1 MNGTT
6 YYRSLFD
13 LGAGCLAL
21 LYLCV
26 SNHSVAETPGEGLS
40 ATSLG
45 ITNSGTAHSDTANSD
60 TTKAIT
66 NKHFNTAQV
75 ETLEDA
81 WNLALAHNNRL
92 KAAEQLDLAARDELA
107 QAKSQRLPSLVF
119 SANYTVLDNPPTI
132 DSVFAGQ
139 PFQFTYWEEQSLYY
153 SFYSAVPLYT
163 GGRISKSISA
173 AQEQAQATRLDTN
186 IETRDLK
193 MVVAKAYVDVL
204 RARQGLSL
212 ARSHVKSLEKH
223 QLDVENLQR
232 QGLVSR
238 SDLLTA
244 NVALANAQ
252 QGLTRARHMSQLSI
266 VAYNQILGRGF
277 DIKPQLIEPHK
288 QIPKTPTDEIEQL
301 TALALEQREE
311 LIALKKRARALQY
324 NASSV
329 ISATKPQVVLGGGYT
344 ALDNENQLY
353 DEIWFANIG
362 MVWTVFDGGSTRHR
376 SNKLNRQAAAL
387 RAQHEELSGLIRLQ
401 VRSAWLRVKE
411 TDELVLVTKNTITQA
426 EENLKV
432 TRNRYREG
440 LASHTEV
447 LDSETLRIRA
457 QSDHANARFD
467 STLASLQLQR
477 ATGKL

>member
-1 MNGTT
+1 MNGIT
-6 YYRSLFD
+6 YYRSLFS
-13 LGAGCLAL
+13 LSAGCLAL

-26 SNHSVAETPGEGLS
+26 SSHSAAETPGKDLS

-45 ITNSGTAHSDTANSD
+45 TTDSGTTNSGTTEVIVDN
-60 TTKAIT
+60 
-66 NKHFNTAQV
+66 NFNTAQV

-81 WNLALAHNNRL
+81 WDLALAHNNRL

-107 QAKSQRLPSLVF
+107 LAKSQRLPSLTLI
-119 SANYTVLDNPPTI
+119 ANYTVLDNPPTI
-132 DSVFAGQ
+132 DSVVSGQ
-139 PFQFTYWEEQSLYY
+139 AFQFTYWEEQSLFY

-163 GGRISKSISA
+163 GGRISESIAA
-173 AQEQAQATRLDTN
+173 AQEQAQATKLDTN
-186 IETRDLK
+186 IETHDLK

-204 RARQGLSL
+204 RAKQGLSL
-212 ARSHVKSLEKH
+212 ARSHVKSLERH

-232 QGLVSR
+232 QGLVSK

-244 NVALANAQ
+244 NVALSNAR
-252 QGLTRARHMSQLSI
+252 QGLTRARHMSQLAI

-277 DIKPQLIEPHK
+277 DIKPQLIEPK
-288 QIPKTPTDEIEQL
+288 QYTSDAPTDEIEQL
-301 TALALEQREE
+301 TTLALQQREE
-311 LIALKKRARALQY
+311 LIALKKRARALQH

-329 ISATKPQVVLGGGYT
+329 TSATKPQVVLGGGYT
-344 ALDNENQLY
+344 VLDNENQLY
-353 DEIWFANIG
+353 DEIWFANVG
-362 MVWTVFDGGSTRHR
+362 MVWTIFDGGSTRHR

-387 RAQHEELSGLIRLQ
+387 RAQHDELSGLIRLQ
-401 VRSAWLRVKE
+401 VRSAWLRIKE
-411 TDELVLVTKNTITQA
+411 TEELVLVTEDTIAQA